1 MPALRTTSGGM
12 PIVNRADVFQIKAFS
27 KDVRKAADTAGG
39 TAREGLYDVHD
50 MVMLE

>member
-1 MPALRTTSGGM
+1 
-12 PIVNRADVFQIKAFS
+12 
-27 KDVRKAADTAGG
+27 VRKAADTAGG

>member
-1 MPALRTTSGGM
+1 MPDL
-12 PIVNRADVFQIKAFS
+12 NRADELQIKAFS